1 MMHGNGIFL
10 KEWFLLYLIDLTIG
24 PTFIAA
30 GIYLCLSRI
39 VVVFDGNTGPK
50 DKVARWKPRTYT
62 LFFLVW
68 DLISL
73 ILQAIGGAIA
83 SLGESEETVDLGT
96 HIMVAGLA
104 VSCHDS
110 SSALG
115 IGCIENY

>member
-1 MMHGNGIFL
+1 MEILGYTGRILMHGDGIFV
-10 KEWFLLYLIDLTIG
+10 KDWFLMYLIDLTIA

-39 VVVFDGNTGPK
+39 VVVFDGNDTAK
-50 DKVARWKPRTYT
+50 EEKVARWKPRTYT

-68 DLISL
+68 DIISL

-83 SLGESEETVDLGT
+83 SLGDDEETVDLGT

-104 VSCHDS
+104 VS
-110 SSALG
+110 
-115 IGCIENY
+115 

>member
-1 MMHGNGIFL
+1 MEILGYSGRLLMNGNPFD
-10 KEWFLLYLIDLTIG
+10 KSWFLLYLIDLTIG

-39 VVVFDGNTGPK
+39 VVVFDGSSGREG
-50 DKVARWKPRTYT
+50 VARWKPRTYT

-83 SLGESEETVDLGT
+83 SLGTDDVTVCFPL
-96 HIMVAGLA
+96 L
-104 VSCHDS
+104 
-110 SSALG
+110 
-115 IGCIENY
+115 